1 MEYNELSEE
10 AKENARENVKDAL
23 SESIDNVIYDSLND
37 KLAEEIGSA
46 KDFTLEYIPDS
57 FDKVALYG
65 TLHKDDVKNL
75 PFSNLINDDTL
86 ININYTDGVN
96 VNVEISDEDSYTEE
110 QLDTIEKEIEKWFNK
125 IIIDL
130 EAYADDLNEDFYSD
144 EFAEERA
151 DIFDF
156 DVEGDIVY

>member
-1 MEYNELSEE
+1 MDFNELSEE
-10 AKENARENVKDAL
+10 AKENARENIKDVL
-23 SESIDNVIYDSLND
+23 SEYIDDNIYELLND

-46 KDFTLEYIPDS
+46 KDFTLEYIPDV
-57 FDKVALYG
+57 FDKVRLYG
-65 TLHKDDVKNL
+65 ILHKDDIKNL
-75 PFSNLINDDTL
+75 PFSNLINDDTS
-86 ININYTDGVN
+86 IDINYTNGTN
-96 VNVEISDEDSYTEE
+96 VNIELSNEDSYTEE
-110 QLDTIEKEIEKWFNK
+110 QLDTIETEISKWFNK

-156 DVEGDIVY
+156 DVEGDIIY

>member
-23 SESIDNVIYDSLND
+23 SEYIDEAIYDSLND
-37 KLAEEIGSA
+37 KLAEKIGSA
-46 KDFTLEYIPDS
+46 RDFTLEYIPDV
-57 FDKVALYG
+57 FDKVKLYG
-65 TLHKDDVKNL
+65 ILHSDDIKNL
-75 PFSNLINDDTL
+75 PFSNLLNDDTS
-86 ININYTDGVN
+86 ININYTNGTN
-96 VNVEISDEDSYTEE
+96 VNIELSDEDSYTEE
-110 QLDTIEKEIEKWFNK
+110 QLDTIETEISKWFNK

-130 EAYADDLNEDFYSD
+130 EAYADDLTEDFYSD

-151 DIFDF
+151 DMFDF

>member
-1 MEYNELSEE
+1 MEFYELDEE

-57 FDKVALYG
+57 FDKVKLYG
-65 TLHKDDVKNL
+65 ILHSDDIKNL
-75 PFSNLINDDTL
+75 PFSNLINDDTS
-86 ININYTDGVN
+86 ININYTNGTN
-96 VNVEISDEDSYTEE
+96 VNIELSDEDSYTEE
-110 QLDTIEKEIEKWFNK
+110 QLDTIENEIEKWFNK
-125 IIIDL
+125 VIIDL
-130 EAYADDLNEDFYSD
+130 EAYADDLTEDFYSD

>member
-1 MEYNELSEE
+1 MEFYELDEE
-10 AKENARENVKDAL
+10 AKQNALENVKDAL
-23 SESIDNVIYDSLND
+23 SDYIDDNIYELLND

-65 TLHKDDVKNL
+65 ILHKDDIKNL
-75 PFSNLINDDTL
+75 PFSNLINDDTS

-96 VNVEISDEDSYTEE
+96 VNIEISDEDSYTEE

-151 DIFDF
+151 DMFDF
-156 DVEGDIVY
+156 DVEGDIIY

>member
-1 MEYNELSEE
+1 MEFYELDEE
-10 AKENARENVKDAL
+10 AKQNALENVKDAL
-23 SESIDNVIYDSLND
+23 SDYIDDNIYELLND

-65 TLHKDDVKNL
+65 TLHHDDIKNL
-75 PFSNLINDDTL
+75 PFASLINDDTL
-86 ININYTDGVN
+86 INIDYTNGTN
-96 VNVEISDEDSYTEE
+96 VNIELSDEDSYTEE

-151 DIFDF
+151 DMFDF
-156 DVEGDIVY
+156 DVDGDIVY

>member
-10 AKENARENVKDAL
+10 AKLTARENVKDTL
-23 SESIDNVIYDSLND
+23 SEYIDENIYESLND
-37 KLAEEIGSA
+37 KLGEEIGSA
-46 KDFTLEYIPDS
+46 KDLTLEYRPDM
-57 FDKVALYG
+57 FDKVAIYG
-65 TLHKDDVKNL
+65 TLNSDDIKNL
-75 PFSNLINDDTL
+75 PFSNLVNIDTS
-86 ININYTDGVN
+86 ISIDYTDGTN
-96 VNVEISDEDSYTEE
+96 VNIEISDEDSYTEE
-110 QLDTIEKEIEKWFNK
+110 QLDAIESAIGKWFSK

-130 EAYADDLNEDFYSD
+130 EYYADDLNEDFYSD

>member
-1 MEYNELSEE
+1 MEYNELDEE
-10 AKENARENVKDAL
+10 AKQNALENVKDML
-23 SESIDNVIYDSLND
+23 SESINDTIYDSLND

-65 TLHKDDVKNL
+65 TLHHDDIKNL
-75 PFSNLINDDTL
+75 PFASLINDDTL
-86 ININYTDGVN
+86 INIDYTDGVN

-110 QLDTIEKEIEKWFNK
+110 QTDTIESEVGKWLSK
-125 IIIDL
+125 VIIDL
-130 EAYADDLNEDFYSD
+130 EYYADDLNEDFYSD

-151 DIFDF
+151 DMFDF
-156 DVEGDIVY
+156 DVDGDIVY

>member
-23 SESIDNVIYDSLND
+23 SEYIDDNIYELLND

-46 KDFTLEYIPDS
+46 KDFILEYIPDS

-65 TLHKDDVKNL
+65 TLHHDDIKNL
-75 PFSNLINDDTL
+75 PFASLINDDTS
-86 ININYTDGVN
+86 ININYTDGTN
-96 VNVEISDEDSYTEE
+96 VNIEISDEDSYTEE
-110 QLDTIEKEIEKWFNK
+110 QLATIENETGKWFSK

-130 EAYADDLNEDFYSD
+130 EYYADDLNEDFYSD

>member
-1 MEYNELSEE
+1 MEYNELDEE
-10 AKENARENVKDAL
+10 AKKHALEEIKDNL
-23 SESIDNVIYDSLND
+23 SEYIDDNIYELLND
-37 KLAEEIGSA
+37 KLGGEIGSA

-65 TLHKDDVKNL
+65 ILRKDDVKNL
-75 PFSNLINDDTL
+75 PFGNLINDDTF
-86 ININYTDGVN
+86 ININYTNGTN
-96 VNVEISDEDSYTEE
+96 VNIEISNEDSYTEE
-110 QLDTIEKEIEKWFNK
+110 QLDTIESAIEKWFNK

-130 EAYADDLNEDFYSD
+130 EAYADDLSEDFYSD

-151 DIFDF
+151 DMFDF

>member
-10 AKENARENVKDAL
+10 AKENARENVKEAL
-23 SESIDNVIYDSLND
+23 SDYIDDNIYELLND

-65 TLHKDDVKNL
+65 KLHHDDIKNL
-75 PFSNLINDDTL
+75 PFASLINDDTS
-86 ININYTDGVN
+86 ININYTNGTN
-96 VNVEISDEDSYTEE
+96 VNIELSDEDSYTEE

-151 DIFDF
+151 DMFDF
-156 DVEGDIVY
+156 DVDGDIVY

>member
-1 MEYNELSEE
+1 MEYNELDEE
-10 AKENARENVKDAL
+10 AKKHALEEIKDNL
-23 SESIDNVIYDSLND
+23 SEYIDDNIYELLND

-65 TLHKDDVKNL
+65 ILHHDDIKNL
-75 PFSNLINDDTL
+75 PFSNLINDDTS

-110 QLDTIEKEIEKWFNK
+110 QLDAIESEVGKWLSK
-125 IIIDL
+125 VIIDL
-130 EAYADDLNEDFYSD
+130 EYYADDLNEDFYSD

-156 DVEGDIVY
+156 DVDGDIIY

>member
-1 MEYNELSEE
+1 MEFYELDEE
-10 AKENARENVKDAL
+10 AKQNALENVKDAL
-23 SESIDNVIYDSLND
+23 SDYIDDNIYELLND

-75 PFSNLINDDTL
+75 PFSNLINDDTS
-86 ININYTDGVN
+86 ININYTDGTN
-96 VNVEISDEDSYTEE
+96 VNIEISDEDSYTEE

-144 EFAEERA
+144 AFAEERA
-151 DIFDF
+151 DMFDF
-156 DVEGDIVY
+156 DVDGDIIY

>member
-10 AKENARENVKDAL
+10 AKQNALENVKDTL
-23 SESIDNVIYDSLND
+23 SESIEEVIYDSLND

-46 KDFTLEYIPDS
+46 KDFTLEYTPNV
-57 FDKVALYG
+57 FDKVRLYG
-65 TLHKDDVKNL
+65 TLHKDDIKNL
-75 PFSNLINDDTL
+75 PFASLINDDTL

-110 QLDTIEKEIEKWFNK
+110 QLDTIESEVEKWLNK
-125 IIIDL
+125 VIIDL
-130 EAYADDLNEDFYSD
+130 EYYADDLSEDFYSD

-151 DIFDF
+151 DVFDF
-156 DVEGDIVY
+156 DVEGDIIY